1 MAVVSI
7 TFHPCSSGSQAA
19 PSAELDCATSNTF
32 CQNPFIF
39 WCVLSSLGRE
49 SPDPLPVAACPRG
62 RMGQCS
68 DPSWA
73 ALLAAVMC
81 GTVGAPV
88 PWKCQSWL
96 RVTQQYLLWERGCFT
111 GCIWYFCT
119 SLGVGLD
126 TMENSSIRHSL
137 NWGKEKQSPAHGD
150 P

>member
-7 TFHPCSSGSQAA
+7 PFHPCSSGSQAA
-19 PSAELDCATSNTF
+19 PWAEPVVCATSNTF
-32 CQNPFIF
+32 CRNPFIF
-39 WCVLSSLGRE
+39 CCVLSSLGRE
-49 SPDPLPVAACPRG
+49 SPDPLSRSSLPPEED
-62 RMGQCS
+62 GQQS

-96 RVTQQYLLWERGCFT
+96 RATQQYLLWERGCFT
-111 GCIWYFCT
+111 GCIWYFCI

-126 TMENSSIRHSL
+126 TMENSSIRHGL
-137 NWGKEKQSPAHGD
+137 NWRKEAEPC
-150 P
+150 PR